1 MEFYIKKYGDP
12 KFDNSQMEVDDE
24 ITELLIQ
31 LETLLFTTK
40 GSVLGDPDFGLNL
53 DDYVYSFRYNDT
65 MLVRVIRDDINQFV
79 PLSKKYSVDVTV
91 DFTDEVDRHL
101 VFISIVID
109 AKYQVGL
116 YI

>member
-12 KFDNSQMEVDDE
+12 KFDSGQMEVDDE

-31 LETLLFTTK
+31 LETLLFTSK

-53 DDYVYSFRYNDT
+53 DDYVYSFRYNDK
-65 MLVRVIRDDINQFV
+65 MLVKVVSEAINIYI
-79 PLSKKYSVDVTV
+79 PLSKKYSVEVTV

-101 VFISIVID
+101 VFISIVVD

>member
-1 MEFYIKKYGDP
+1 MGR
-12 KFDNSQMEVDDE
+12 VR
-24 ITELLIQ
+24 T
-31 LETLLFTTK
+31 
-40 GSVLGDPDFGLNL
+40 GSFEHGHEDCNPVA
-53 DDYVYSFRYNDT
+53 V
-65 MLVRVIRDDINQFV
+65 VRDAISRFV

-101 VFISIVID
+101 VFISIVVD

>member
-1 MEFYIKKYGDP
+1 MEFYIKKDGDP
-12 KFDNSQMEVDDE
+12 RFDVSQMEIDGDISE
-24 ITELLIQ
+24 ILIQ
-31 LETLLFTTK
+31 IETLLFTSK

-53 DDYVYSFRYNDT
+53 DDYVYSFRYNDD
-65 MLVRVIRDDINQFV
+65 MLATEVSKAISRFV

-91 DFTDEVDRHL
+91 DFTDEIDRHL
-101 VFISIVID
+101 VFISIVVD

>member
-1 MEFYIKKYGDP
+1 MEIDGDI
-12 KFDNSQMEVDDE
+12 SE
-24 ITELLIQ
+24 IMIQ
-31 LETLLFTTK
+31 LETLLFTSK

-53 DDYVYSFRYNDT
+53 DDYVYSFRYNDN
-65 MLVRVIRDDINQFV
+65 MLVGVVSDAIDKYV
-79 PLSKKYSVDVTV
+79 PLSKKYNVDVTV

-116 YI
+116 FI

>member
-1 MEFYIKKYGDP
+1 MEFYIKKKGDP
-12 KFDNSQMEVDDE
+12 RFDKSQMEIDGDISE
-24 ITELLIQ
+24 IMIQ
-31 LETLLFTTK
+31 LETLLFTSK

-53 DDYVYSFRYNDT
+53 DDYVYSFRYNDN
-65 MLVRVIRDDINQFV
+65 MLVGVVSDAIDKYV
-79 PLSKKYSVDVTV
+79 PLSKKYNVDVTV

-116 YI
+116 FI

>member
-12 KFDNSQMEVDDE
+12 KFDNSQMEIDDE

-31 LETLLFTTK
+31 LETMLFTTK
-40 GSVLGDPDFGLNL
+40 GSVLGSPEFGLNL
-53 DDYVYSFRYNDT
+53 DDYVYSFRYNDN
-65 MLVRVIRDDINQFV
+65 MLVKLIREDINRFI
-79 PLSKKYSVDVTV
+79 PLSKKYSVEVTA

-101 VFISIVID
+101 VFISIVVD